1 MPKWLFYV
9 LTLGGLITVIL
20 VLFEDSKYRKVV
32 KRILSQ
38 IKAVEKQI
46 EKEKE
51 EVADLDNQRSKLAD
65 EEKQRRVEH
74 KKKLKDLKETHK
86 NKVKKIKE
94 GSSKARKDLDTAI
107 KENDTEKADKILEET
122 LDTIKN
128 L

>member
-51 EVADLDNQRSKLAD
+51 EVADLDNQRSKIAD